1 MPRTALCLF
10 AALAAS
16 TGTAAAQGVRGADT
30 LPRTPGI
37 HELSLD
43 LPGTGPVL
51 FGVSVPRGY
60 DAARP
65 APLVVV
71 LHSGGE
77 PMRHYGAAFMRLLV
91 EPALR
96 DLGPIMV
103 APDCPERAWSEPFC
117 DRAVLAVV
125 AVAKEHYAI
134 DTTRVLV
141 TGFSMGGRGAWFH
154 AARHADIFTAAIPMA
169 ASTGGLSE
177 VELATQPTY
186 VIHSRADEVV
196 PFEPAERNARA
207 LERAGRTI
215 RFEGLWDYTHFEM
228 YRYVDALKRG
238 GRWVAERWN
247 AAR

>member
-1 MPRTALCLF
+1 M
-10 AALAAS
+10 
-16 TGTAAAQGVRGADT
+16 
-30 LPRTPGI
+30 
-37 HELSLD
+37 
-43 LPGTGPVL
+43 
-51 FGVSVPRGY
+51 
-60 DAARP
+60 
-65 APLVVV
+65 
-71 LHSGGE
+71 
-77 PMRHYGAAFMRLLV
+77 
-91 EPALR
+91 
-96 DLGPIMV
+96 
-103 APDCPERAWSEPFC
+103 
-117 DRAVLAVV
+117 
-125 AVAKEHYAI
+125 AKEHYAI